1 MSFAFSVGYKF
12 NLLARCLTRTET
24 RTPAPS
30 SHPPCFA
37 GHVLLMHKPAVICL
51 FRVACSRHPRP
62 LSQFHIHVLIT
73 VYQLSNCIRCSIS
86 RSKQTDRQTEE
97 ERGRGWGSL
106 DICMPHRTINE
117 NFRICQ
123 SIITST
129 DSTDPGMGSTELRFC
144 CVVNYVACCGCYFIS
159 SSLGPSSA
167 GCSPSRCRNQI
178 AARRGKPRRVELA
191 APRRCSPLGGMNL
204 SYE

>member
-1 MSFAFSVGYKF
+1 MSLV
-12 NLLARCLTRTET
+12 LDTR
-24 RTPAPS
+24 APS
-30 SHPPCFA
+30 LHFTSTF
-37 GHVLLMHKPAVICL
+37 
-51 FRVACSRHPRP
+51 
-62 LSQFHIHVLIT
+62 LSQFINCPT
-73 VYQLSNCIRCSIS
+73 VYVAQSVVLS
-86 RSKQTDRQTEE
+86 RQTA
-97 ERGRGWGSL
+97 RGKGRGIGWGSL

-129 DSTDPGMGSTELRFC
+129 DSTDPGMGSTGLRFC

-159 SSLGPSSA
+159 SSLGPGSA
-167 GCSPSRCRNQI
+167 SCSPSRCRNQI

>member
-1 MSFAFSVGYKF
+1 MSLVLDTSRA
-12 NLLARCLTRTET
+12 LCCLS
-24 RTPAPS
+24 P
-30 SHPPCFA
+30 
-37 GHVLLMHKPAVICL
+37 
-51 FRVACSRHPRP
+51 
-62 LSQFHIHVLIT
+62 FHIHVLIT

-86 RSKQTDRQTEE
+86 RPKQTDRQTEE

-159 SSLGPSSA
+159 SSLGPGSA

>member
-1 MSFAFSVGYKF
+1 MSLV
-12 NLLARCLTRTET
+12 LD
-24 RTPAPS
+24 TPS
-30 SHPPCFA
+30 
-37 GHVLLMHKPAVICL
+37 
-51 FRVACSRHPRP
+51 PRAASLHFTF
-62 LSQFHIHVLIT
+62 LSQFINSPT
-73 VYQLSNCIRCSIS
+73 VYVAQSVVLSR
-86 RSKQTDRQTEE
+86 QTDRGRG
-97 ERGRGWGSL
+97 RGRGWGSL

-123 SIITST
+123 SIITSS
-129 DSTDPGMGSTELRFC
+129 DSTDPGMGSTGLRFC

-167 GCSPSRCRNQI
+167 GCSPSRCQNQI

>member
-12 NLLARCLTRTET
+12 NLLARCLTRTVT
-24 RTPAPS
+24 RTPAPHLS
-30 SHPPCFA
+30 CLAP

-51 FRVACSRHPRP
+51 FRVARPRHPRP
-62 LSQFHIHVLIT
+62 LSPFHIHVLIT

-86 RSKQTDRQTEE
+86 RPKQTDRQTEE

-129 DSTDPGMGSTELRFC
+129 DSTDSGMGSTGLRFC

-159 SSLGPSSA
+159 SSLGPNSA

>member
-24 RTPAPS
+24 RTPAPL
-30 SHPPCFA
+30 PPLAPPWPRSANAQTC
-37 GHVLLMHKPAVICL
+37 
-51 FRVACSRHPRP
+51 RHLSFSCRSFSTPRASFTSTF
-62 LSQFHIHVLIT
+62 LSQFINCPT
-73 VYQLSNCIRCSIS
+73 VYVAQSVVLSR
-86 RSKQTDRQTEE
+86 QTDRGG
-97 ERGRGWGSL
+97 GRGASL

-129 DSTDPGMGSTELRFC
+129 DSTDPGMGSTGLRFC
-144 CVVNYVACCGCYFIS
+144 CAVNYVACCGCYFIS

>member
-1 MSFAFSVGYKF
+1 MSCAWPRSANAQTCRHLSFSCRLF
-12 NLLARCLTRTET
+12 S
-24 RTPAPS
+24 TPAPPLHFTS
-30 SHPPCFA
+30 TF
-37 GHVLLMHKPAVICL
+37 
-51 FRVACSRHPRP
+51 
-62 LSQFHIHVLIT
+62 LSQFINCPT
-73 VYQLSNCIRCSIS
+73 VYVAQSVVLSR
-86 RSKQTDRQTEE
+86 QTDRGKRK
-97 ERGRGWGSL
+97 RGRGWGSL

-159 SSLGPSSA
+159 SSLGPGSA

-178 AARRGKPRRVELA
+178 AARRGKPPRVELA